1 MDEQQQ
7 QEQQAQQQAE
17 ACAQEEADFH
27 RAFAETSGTEPPAST
42 AAPVGAAAEQGGKE
56 AVTQEASEQQQE
68 EATAAAGTEGQPAQ
82 QQPATTEDDDP
93 VEFAGFKRSEL
104 RRLLGNAA
112 EVDTLKRQLDKAHGS
127 IGDLLRKS
135 QQPAPA
141 APAAPAPAAAPE
153 LPPQLKQ
160 FEQDYPDVAE
170 YARAL
175 IGLHNQQPRQEAPPA
190 EAQQP
195 VATGDAPQAQA
206 GPDPMALE
214 MAVLDRMHT
223 GWREKIG
230 SQEFNLW
237 LNAQGEQ
244 VQQEFAEAATA
255 DGMGSLLGKY
265 EAWTTARATAADK
278 AAKGQARLKAAVT
291 PSGNA
296 PRPQAAPTE
305 EEEFLAAFQAT
316 VGQR

>member
-17 ACAQEEADFH
+17 ARAQEEADFH

-68 EATAAAGTEGQPAQ
+68 EATAAAGTDGQPAQ

-153 LPPQLKQ
+153 LPPELKQ
-160 FEQDYPDVAE
+160 LEQDYPDVVQLVRHMVA
-170 YARAL
+170 
-175 IGLHNQQPRQEAPPA
+175 GQQPRQEAPPA

-195 VATGDAPQAQA
+195 VATGDAPQEQA

-223 GWREKIG
+223 GWREKIS

-316 VGQR
+316 MGQR

>member
-17 ACAQEEADFH
+17 ARAQEEADFH

-42 AAPVGAAAEQGGKE
+42 AAPVGAAAEQGGNE
-56 AVTQEASEQQQE
+56 AVTQEATEQQQE
-68 EATAAAGTEGQPAQ
+68 EATAAAGAEGQPAQ
-82 QQPATTEDDDP
+82 QQPATAGEDDP

-153 LPPQLKQ
+153 LPPELKQ
-160 FEQDYPDVAE
+160 LEQDYPDVVQLVRHMVA
-170 YARAL
+170 
-175 IGLHNQQPRQEAPPA
+175 GQQPRQEAPPA

-195 VATGDAPQAQA
+195 VATGAAPQEQA

-237 LNAQGEQ
+237 LNSQGEQ

-255 DGMGSLLGKY
+255 DGMGSLLSKY

-316 VGQR
+316 MGQR

>member
-17 ACAQEEADFH
+17 ARAQEEADFH
-27 RAFAETSGTEPPAST
+27 RAFAETSGTELPAST
-42 AAPVGAAAEQGGKE
+42 AAPIGAATVQGGKE

-68 EATAAAGTEGQPAQ
+68 EATAAAGAEGQPAQ
-82 QQPATTEDDDP
+82 QQPATTEEDDP

-112 EVDTLKRQLDKAHGS
+112 EVDAIKRQLDKAHGS

-153 LPPQLKQ
+153 LPPELKQ
-160 FEQDYPDVAE
+160 LEQDYPDVVQLVRHMVA
-170 YARAL
+170 
-175 IGLHNQQPRQEAPPA
+175 GQQPRQEAPPA

-195 VATGDAPQAQA
+195 VATGEAPQEQA

-223 GWREKIG
+223 GWREKIS

-244 VQQEFAEAATA
+244 VQQEFAKEATA

-265 EAWTTARATAADK
+265 DAWAAARATAADK

-316 VGQR
+316 MGQR

>member
-7 QEQQAQQQAE
+7 QEQAQQQAE
-17 ACAQEEADFH
+17 ARAQEEADFH
-27 RAFAETSGTEPPAST
+27 RAFAETSGTDLPAST
-42 AAPVGAAAEQGGKE
+42 AAPVGAAAERGGKD

-112 EVDTLKRQLDKAHGS
+112 EVETIKRQLDKAHGS
-127 IGDLLRKS
+127 IGDLLRR

-153 LPPQLKQ
+153 LPPQLRQ

-175 IGLHNQQPRQEAPPA
+175 VGLSTQQPRQEAPPA
-190 EAQQP
+190 QAQQP
-195 VATGDAPQAQA
+195 VATGEAPQAQA
-206 GPDPMALE
+206 GQDPMALE
-214 MAVLDRMHT
+214 LAVLDRMHT
-223 GWREKIG
+223 GWREKVG
-230 SQEFNLW
+230 SQDFNLW
-237 LNAQGEQ
+237 LASQGEQ
-244 VQQEFAEAATA
+244 AQQEFAEVATA

-265 EAWTTARATAADK
+265 DQWATARTAAADK
-278 AAKGQARLKAAVT
+278 AAKGQQRLRAAVT

-316 VGQR
+316 MGQR

>member
-7 QEQQAQQQAE
+7 QEHQAQQQAE
-17 ACAQEEADFH
+17 ARAQEEADFH

-68 EATAAAGTEGQPAQ
+68 EATA
-82 QQPATTEDDDP
+82 EDDDP

-135 QQPAPA
+135 QQPVPA

-195 VATGDAPQAQA
+195 VATGDAPQEQA

-223 GWREKIG
+223 GWREKIS

-316 VGQR
+316 MGQR

>member
-17 ACAQEEADFH
+17 ARAQEEADFH

-68 EATAAAGTEGQPAQ
+68 EATAAAGTDGQPAQ
-82 QQPATTEDDDP
+82 QQPATAEDDDP
-93 VEFAGFKRSEL
+93 VEFAGLKRSEL
-104 RRLLGNAA
+104 RRLLDNAA
-112 EVDTLKRQLDKAHGS
+112 EVDAIKRQLDKAHGS

-153 LPPQLKQ
+153 LPPELKQ
-160 FEQDYPDVAE
+160 LEQDYPDVVQLVRHMVA
-170 YARAL
+170 
-175 IGLHNQQPRQEAPPA
+175 GQQPRQEAPPA

-195 VATGDAPQAQA
+195 VATGDAPQEQA

-223 GWREKIG
+223 GWREKIS

-316 VGQR
+316 MGQR

>member
-17 ACAQEEADFH
+17 ARAQEEADFH
-27 RAFAETSGTEPPAST
+27 RAFAETSGTESPAST
-42 AAPVGAAAEQGGKE
+42 AAPVGAAAEHGGKE

-82 QQPATTEDDDP
+82 QQPATAEDDDP
-93 VEFAGFKRSEL
+93 VEFAGLKRSEL
-104 RRLLGNAA
+104 RRLLDNAA
-112 EVDTLKRQLDKAHGS
+112 EVDAIKRQLDKAHGS

-153 LPPQLKQ
+153 LPPELKQ
-160 FEQDYPDVAE
+160 LEQDYPDVVQLVRHMVA
-170 YARAL
+170 
-175 IGLHNQQPRQEAPPA
+175 GQQPRQEAPPA

-195 VATGDAPQAQA
+195 VATGDAPQEQA

-223 GWREKIG
+223 GWREKIS

-316 VGQR
+316 MGQR

>member
-17 ACAQEEADFH
+17 ARAQEEADFH

-56 AVTQEASEQQQE
+56 AVTQEASEQQQD
-68 EATAAAGTEGQPAQ
+68 EATAAADAEGQPAQ
-82 QQPATTEDDDP
+82 QQPATTEEDDP
-93 VEFAGFKRSEL
+93 VEFAGLKRSEL
-104 RRLLGNAA
+104 RRLLDNAA
-112 EVDTLKRQLDKAHGS
+112 EVDAIKRQLDKAHGS

-153 LPPQLKQ
+153 LPPELKQ
-160 FEQDYPDVAE
+160 LEQDYPDVVQLVRHMVA
-170 YARAL
+170 
-175 IGLHNQQPRQEAPPA
+175 GQQPRQEAPPA

-195 VATGDAPQAQA
+195 VATGDAPPEQA

-223 GWREKIG
+223 GWREKIS

-316 VGQR
+316 MGQR

>member
-17 ACAQEEADFH
+17 ARAQEEADFH
-27 RAFAETSGTEPPAST
+27 RAFAETSGAEPPAST
-42 AAPVGAAAEQGGKE
+42 AAPVSAAAEQGGKG

-68 EATAAAGTEGQPAQ
+68 EATAAAGTDGQSAQ
-82 QQPATTEDDDP
+82 QQPATAEDDDP

-135 QQPAPA
+135 QQPVPA
-141 APAAPAPAAAPE
+141 APAAPAPAAATE

-195 VATGDAPQAQA
+195 VATGEAPQVQA
-206 GPDPMALE
+206 GHDPMALE
-214 MAVLDRMHT
+214 LAVMDRMHT
-223 GWREKIG
+223 GWRDKVD
-230 SQEFNLW
+230 SQDFNLW
-237 LNAQGEQ
+237 LAAQGEQ
-244 VQQEFAEAATA
+244 VQKEFAEAGTA
-255 DGMGSLLGKY
+255 DSLGAVIGKY
-265 EAWTTARATAADK
+265 DQWTAARTAAADK
-278 AAKGQARLKAAVT
+278 AAKGQQRLKAAVT

-296 PRPQAAPTE
+296 PRPQTAPTE
-305 EEEFLAAFQAT
+305 MDAMEAAFKA
-316 VGQR
+316 VLGQ